1 MPLERGCE
9 RRMGS
14 TGHGIYKSSKT
25 GNTGT
30 ENFGIAGAVR
40 YAGKVPADSN
50 LEPPGNNKVTLKL
63 EARDKTNI
71 IFQFRLTKAGKDM
84 TIIGYNNS
92 TPVVKCKVAVDAGS
106 PSLDKLLATGSKSE
120 KLNAVKMKDLFAK
133 STTIKESQ
141 LGAIAHKLM
150 ENKAKR
156 EGVKN

>member
-1 MPLERGCE
+1 
-9 RRMGS
+9 MGS

-30 ENFGIAGAVR
+30 ETFGIPGAVR
-40 YAGKVPADSN
+40 YAGKVPEGSGLD
-50 LEPPGNNKVTLKL
+50 PVGNNKITLKL

-71 IFQFRLTKAGKDM
+71 IFQFKLSKDGEDM

-106 PSLDKLLATGSKSE
+106 PSLDRLISTGNRTE
-120 KLNAVKMKDLFAK
+120 RLNAVKMKDLFAK
-133 STTIKESQ
+133 STTIKENQ
-141 LGAIAHKLM
+141 LSSIAHKLL

-156 EGVKN
+156 EGVKK